1 MIGISLLT
9 LDPWT
14 VGGTQTYAR
23 ELVRAL
29 SDHGSLEYRVCV
41 SRIASDAGGALPTS
55 VVPEFP
61 ASRNRLGRV
70 AGLTRATLADG
81 RLRRALGREHAS
93 AFHFPLTVMLPRVDV
108 PAATTIHDLQ
118 HEAFPQF
125 FSRPQLMFRRHVY
138 GRSVRASR
146 IVIAVSKHVR
156 DDLVDRLGYPREQV
170 RVDLPRR
177 RPRALHTRRAPAGAV
192 PALSRELVGAQEPRA
207 AAAGVRPGAPGAPR
221 APARPDGLRPSRRA
235 PRRCYL
241 PRARA
246 GRAAGRPVSLRLGAG
261 LPQPVRG
268 LRAPGPGGDGVRL
281 PGRRLPRRRRSRRS
295 AVAQPSTSIRPPSRT
310 SRAGSPRCSTGPR
323 AAASSARRASPGTSS
338 HGAMTRCTVRWP
350 ASPRPADDAFPL
362 HHAADV
368 RERVLRP
375 RRRGATRAR
384 PRCLARD
391 GLARVRP
398 GAASAG
404 HRRTLPGRR
413 RRRGRRAGRPG
424 RRGPADRG
432 DVRHAPHP

>member
-170 RVDLPRR
+170 RVVY
-177 RPRALHTRRAPAGAV
+177 H
-192 PALSRELVGAQEPRA
+192 
-207 AAAGVRPGAPGAPR
+207 GVDHGRFT
-221 APARPDGLRPSRRA
+221 PDGLPREPFLLYPANWWAHKNHELLLQAFALVRRERPELRLVLTGSDHPAALPDGVTSLGRVPDEQLVDLYRSASALVFPSLYEGFGLPALEAMACGCPVAVSRVA
-235 PRRCYL
+235 AL
-241 PRARA
+241 PEVC
-246 GRAAGRPVSLRLGAG
+246 GRAAVYFDPTSVEDIARGIAEVLDRP
-261 LPQPVRG
+261 
-268 LRAPGPGGDGVRL
+268 PGGG
-281 PGRRLPRRRRSRRS
+281 
-295 AVAQPSTSIRPPSRT
+295 IE
-310 SRAGSPRCSTGPR
+310 R
-323 AAASSARRASPGTSS
+323 AALFTWDEFARR
-338 HGAMTRCTVRWP
+338 H
-350 ASPRPADDAFPL
+350 DA
-362 HHAADV
+362 V
-368 RERVLRP
+368 Y
-375 RRRGATRAR
+375 RA
-384 PRCLARD
+384 LA
-391 GLARVRP
+391 GVP
-398 GAASAG
+398 EAG
-404 HRRTLPGRR
+404 
-413 RRRGRRAGRPG
+413 
-424 RRGPADRG
+424 
-432 DVRHAPHP
+432 